1 MDDTSPATKGD
12 LQQLK
17 GAMKGDLQ
25 QLEQVMKG
33 DLQKLAQSM
42 NERFARI
49 DGRFDRVHED
59 IDRVLSILVKVKDKT
74 DNHEKRIVRLEK
86 AIA

>member
-1 MDDTSPATKGD
+1 MDDTSPVTKGD
-12 LQQLK
+12 LRR
-17 GAMKGDLQ
+17 
-25 QLEQVMKG
+25 LE
-33 DLQKLAQSM
+33 QSM
-42 NERFARI
+42 NEGFTHI
-49 DGRFDRVHED
+49 DERFDRVHED

>member
-12 LQQLK
+12 LQ
-17 GAMKGDLQ
+17 
-25 QLEQVMKG
+25 
-33 DLQKLAQSM
+33 KLARSM
-42 NERFARI
+42 NEGFALI
-49 DGRFDRVHED
+49 DERFDRVHED

-74 DNHEKRIVRLEK
+74 DNHEERIVRLEK